1 MKREREDRRSGANLG
16 QRGFGVVRGCEREEG
31 KGRKRRA
38 TERGEGRVT
47 QAGPSRKR
55 ALGQERLEP
64 LRKRLLFVLPVL
76 LRPS

>member
-1 MKREREDRRSGANLG
+1 MKREREDRRPGANLG
-16 QRGFGVVRGCEREEG
+16 QGGFGVVRGCGREEG
-31 KGRKRRA
+31 KGRIRRA

-55 ALGQERLEP
+55 ALGRERLEP
-64 LRKRLLFVLPVL
+64 PRKRLLFVLPVL